1 MAFSGYQKQEDAT
14 MSETGKSVSLPRLVI
29 HQSISSKDQNGF
41 AEDVRAG
48 LTASPKTL
56 KPKYLYDA
64 LGSVLFE
71 AICLLP
77 EYYLTR
83 AETEIFERRASE
95 IVAQLPAPITVVE
108 LGSGSSIK
116 TRLLIE
122 AILARQSILSYQ
134 PIDISE
140 TILEQSAKQLLE
152 DYPGLRIMAHA
163 ADYTRGIASI
173 ARKDSE
179 KVLALLLG
187 SNIGNYMPDEAL
199 ELLRQIRKA
208 LRPGDGL
215 LLGADLKK
223 SRETLEAAY
232 NDALNLTAAFSRN
245 LLLRINRELNA
256 DFDLRQFK
264 HRAFFNEDQSRIE
277 IHLVSLTE
285 QIVNVQGAESQP
297 GWRFEF
303 QSGETIHTENSY
315 KYDIESLAALAK
327 ATGFK
332 PSRVW
337 LDSEERFSCNF
348 WMA

>member
-1 MAFSGYQKQEDAT
+1 MPD
-14 MSETGKSVSLPRLVI
+14 TGKSVSTPRLVI
-29 HQSISSKDQNGF
+29 HQSISSNDQSGF

-48 LTASPKTL
+48 LTATPKTL

-83 AETEIFERRASE
+83 AETEIFERRAAE
-95 IVAQLPAPITVVE
+95 IVAQLPAPTTVVE

-122 AILARQSILSYQ
+122 AILARQPKLCYQ

-152 DYPGLRIMAHA
+152 DYPRLQITAHA
-163 ADYTRGIASI
+163 ADYTRAIASI
-173 ARKDSE
+173 ARGDGE
-179 KVLALLLG
+179 KVLALFLG
-187 SNIGNYMPDEAL
+187 SNIGNYNPDEAR
-199 ELLRQIRKA
+199 ELLRQIHGA
-208 LRPGDGL
+208 LRPGEGL

-256 DFDLRQFK
+256 DFDLKHFK
-264 HRAFFNEDQSRIE
+264 HRAFFNEEHSRIE
-277 IHLVSLTE
+277 IHLVSGVE
-285 QIVNVQGAESQP
+285 QKVNIRPAESQP
-297 GWRFEF
+297 ALEVDFKP
-303 QSGETIHTENSY
+303 GETIHTENSY
-315 KYDIESLAALAK
+315 KYDLEALAALAR
-327 ATGFK
+327 ATGFT

-337 LDSEERFSCNF
+337 FDSGERFSCNF
-348 WMA
+348 WLA

>member
-1 MAFSGYQKQEDAT
+1 MPD
-14 MSETGKSVSLPRLVI
+14 TGKSVSTSRLVI
-29 HQSISSKDQNGF
+29 HQSISSSDQNGF
-41 AEDVRAG
+41 AEDVRVG
-48 LTASPKTL
+48 LTATPKTL

-83 AETEIFERRASE
+83 AETEIFERRAAE

-116 TRLLIE
+116 TRLLIK
-122 AILARQSILSYQ
+122 AILARQPRLCYQ

-152 DYPGLRIMAHA
+152 DYSGLRITAHA

-173 ARKDSE
+173 ERKDGE

-187 SNIGNYMPDEAL
+187 SNIGNYMPDEAR
-199 ELLRQIRKA
+199 ELLRQVRNA

-245 LLLRINRELNA
+245 LLLRINRDLNA

-264 HRAFFNEDQSRIE
+264 HRAFFNEGQSRIE

-285 QIVNVQGAESQP
+285 QIVNICGAEAQP
-297 GWRFEF
+297 ALRVEF
-303 QSGETIHTENSY
+303 KSGETIHTENSY
-315 KYDIESLAALAK
+315 KYDLEALAALAK
-327 ATGFK
+327 ATGFT

-337 LDSEERFSCNF
+337 FDSGGRFSCNF
-348 WMA
+348 WLA

>member
-1 MAFSGYQKQEDAT
+1 MPDA
-14 MSETGKSVSLPRLVI
+14 GKSNSTQRLII
-29 HQSISSKDQNGF
+29 HQSGSSNDQNGF
-41 AEDVRAG
+41 AEDVFAG
-48 LTASPKTL
+48 LTAKPKTL
-56 KPKYLYDA
+56 KPKYLYDP
-64 LGSVLFE
+64 LGSLLFE
-71 AICLLP
+71 AICHLP

-83 AETEIFERRASE
+83 AETEIFERRAAE

-122 AILARQSILSYQ
+122 AILARQSKLCYQ

-152 DYPGLRIMAHA
+152 DYPGLRITAHA
-163 ADYTRGIASI
+163 SDYTRGIASI
-173 ARKDSE
+173 ARKEGE

-187 SNIGNYMPDEAL
+187 SNIGNYMPDEARD
-199 ELLRQIRKA
+199 LLRQIRNA

-245 LLLRINRELNA
+245 ILLRINRELNA
-256 DFDLRQFK
+256 DFDLKQFK
-264 HRAFFNEDQSRIE
+264 HRAFFSEEKSRIE
-277 IHLVSLTE
+277 IHLVSLVE
-285 QIVNVQGAESQP
+285 QKVHIRGAESQP
-297 GWRFEF
+297 GLQVEF

-315 KYDIESLAALAK
+315 KHDPESLAALAE
-327 ATGFK
+327 AAGFK
-332 PSRVW
+332 PARAW
-337 LDSEERFSCNF
+337 FDSERRFSCNF
-348 WMA
+348 WLA

>member
-1 MAFSGYQKQEDAT
+1 MPD
-14 MSETGKSVSLPRLVI
+14 TGKSVSTPRLVI
-29 HQSISSKDQNGF
+29 HQSISSNDQNGF

-48 LTASPKTL
+48 LTATPKTL
-56 KPKYLYDA
+56 KPKYLYDT
-64 LGSVLFE
+64 LGSLLFE

-83 AETEIFERRASE
+83 AETEIFERRAGE

-122 AILARQSILSYQ
+122 AILARQLKLCYQ

-173 ARKDSE
+173 ARRDGE
-179 KVLALLLG
+179 KVLALFLG
-187 SNIGNYMPDEAL
+187 SNIGNYTPDEAH
-199 ELLRQIRKA
+199 ELLRQIRGA
-208 LRPGDGL
+208 LRTGDGL

-232 NDALNLTAAFSRN
+232 DDALRLTAAFSRN
-245 LLLRINRELNA
+245 SLLRINRELNA
-256 DFDLRQFK
+256 DFDLEQFE
-264 HRAFFNEDQSRIE
+264 HRAFFNEELSRIE

-285 QIVNVQGAESQP
+285 QKVNIRAAESQP
-297 GWRFEF
+297 ALEVEF
-303 QSGETIHTENSY
+303 KSGETIHTENSY
-315 KYDIESLAALAK
+315 KYDLEALAALAK
-327 ATGFK
+327 ATGFT

-337 LDSEERFSCNF
+337 FDSGGRFSCNF
-348 WMA
+348 WLA

>member
-1 MAFSGYQKQEDAT
+1 MPD
-14 MSETGKSVSLPRLVI
+14 TGKSVSTPRLII
-29 HQSISSKDQNGF
+29 HQSISSNDQNGF
-41 AEDVRAG
+41 AKDVRAG
-48 LTASPKTL
+48 LTATPKTL

-83 AETEIFERRASE
+83 AETEIFERRAAE

-122 AILARQSILSYQ
+122 AILARQPVLYYQ

-152 DYPGLRIMAHA
+152 DYPGLRITAHA

-173 ARKDSE
+173 ARKDGE

-187 SNIGNYMPDEAL
+187 SNIGNYMPDEAR
-199 ELLRQIRKA
+199 EVLRQIRNA

-223 SRETLEAAY
+223 SRESLEAAY

-256 DFDLRQFK
+256 DFDLKQFK
-264 HRAFFNEDQSRIE
+264 HRAFFNEEQSRIE
-277 IHLVSLTE
+277 IHLVSLAE
-285 QIVNVQGAESQP
+285 QMVNVRGAESQSALQVV
-297 GWRFEF
+297 F

-315 KYDIESLAALAK
+315 KYDLETLAALAK
-327 ATGFK
+327 ATGFT

-337 LDSEERFSCNF
+337 LDSEARFSCNF
-348 WMA
+348 WLA

>member
-1 MAFSGYQKQEDAT
+1 MPD
-14 MSETGKSVSLPRLVI
+14 TGKSVSTPRLVI
-29 HQSISSKDQNGF
+29 HQSISSNDQSGF

-48 LTASPKTL
+48 LTATPKTL

-83 AETEIFERRASE
+83 AETEIFERRAAE
-95 IVAQLPAPITVVE
+95 IVAQLPAPTTVVE

-122 AILARQSILSYQ
+122 AILARQPKLCYQ

-152 DYPGLRIMAHA
+152 DYPRLQITAHA
-163 ADYTRGIASI
+163 ADYTRAIVSI
-173 ARKDSE
+173 ARGDGE

-187 SNIGNYMPDEAL
+187 SNIGNYNPDEAR
-199 ELLRQIRKA
+199 ELLRQIHGA

-256 DFDLRQFK
+256 DFDLKQFK
-264 HRAFFNEDQSRIE
+264 HRAFFNEEQSRIE
-277 IHLVSLTE
+277 IHLVS
-285 QIVNVQGAESQP
+285 GAEQKVNIRHGESKPALEVDFKQ
-297 GWRFEF
+297 
-303 QSGETIHTENSY
+303 GETIHTENSY
-315 KYDIESLAALAK
+315 KYDLEALAALAR
-327 ATGFK
+327 ATGFT

-337 LDSEERFSCNF
+337 FDSGERFSCNF
-348 WMA
+348 WLA

>member
-1 MAFSGYQKQEDAT
+1 MPN
-14 MSETGKSVSLPRLVI
+14 TGKSVSTPRLVI
-29 HQSISSKDQNGF
+29 HQSVSSSDQSGF
-41 AEDVRAG
+41 AADVRAG
-48 LTASPKTL
+48 LTARPKTL

-64 LGSVLFE
+64 LGSLLFE

-83 AETEIFERRASE
+83 AETEIFERLAAE

-122 AILARQSILSYQ
+122 AILARQPKLTYQ

-140 TILEQSAKQLLE
+140 TLLE
-152 DYPGLRIMAHA
+152 
-163 ADYTRGIASI
+163 
-173 ARKDSE
+173 
-179 KVLALLLG
+179 
-187 SNIGNYMPDEAL
+187 SNIGNYMPDEAR
-199 ELLRQIRKA
+199 ELLRQIRNA

-245 LLLRINRELNA
+245 LLLRINRDLNA

-264 HRAFFNEDQSRIE
+264 HRAFFNEGQSRIE

-285 QIVNVQGAESQP
+285 QTVNIGGAEAQP
-297 GWRFEF
+297 ALQVGFK
-303 QSGETIHTENSY
+303 SGETIHTENSY
-315 KYDIESLAALAK
+315 KYDLEALASLAK
-327 ATGFK
+327 ATGFT

-337 LDSEERFSCNF
+337 FDSGGRFSCNF
-348 WMA
+348 WLA

>member
-1 MAFSGYQKQEDAT
+1 MPN
-14 MSETGKSVSLPRLVI
+14 TGKSASTPRLVI
-29 HQSISSKDQNGF
+29 HQSISSNDQSSF
-41 AEDVRAG
+41 AQDVRAG
-48 LTASPKTL
+48 LTATPKTL

-64 LGSVLFE
+64 LGSLLFE

-83 AETEIFERRASE
+83 AETEIFERRAAE
-95 IVAQLPAPITVVE
+95 IVAQLPTPITVVE

-122 AILARQSILSYQ
+122 AILARQAKLSYQ

-140 TILEQSAKQLLE
+140 TILEQSARLLLE
-152 DYPGLRIMAHA
+152 NYPGLRIVAHA
-163 ADYTRGIASI
+163 ADYTRGVASI
-173 ARKDSE
+173 ARRDGE
-179 KVLALLLG
+179 KVLALFLG
-187 SNIGNYMPDEAL
+187 SNIGNYTPDEAR
-199 ELLRQIRKA
+199 ELLRQIRGA

-232 NDALNLTAAFSRN
+232 NDALCLTAAFSRN
-245 LLLRINRELNA
+245 SLLRINRDLNA
-256 DFDLRQFK
+256 DFDLEKFE

-277 IHLVSLTE
+277 IHLVSLARQT
-285 QIVNVQGAESQP
+285 VNIRGAEFQP
-297 GWRFEF
+297 ALRVEF

-315 KYDIESLAALAK
+315 KYDLEALAAMAA
-327 ATGFK
+327 ATGFT

-337 LDSEERFSCNF
+337 FDSEKRFSCNF
-348 WMA
+348 WLA

>member
-1 MAFSGYQKQEDAT
+1 MADI
-14 MSETGKSVSLPRLVI
+14 GKSVSTPRLVI
-29 HQSISSKDQNGF
+29 HQSISSNDQSGF

-48 LTASPKTL
+48 LTATPKTL

-64 LGSVLFE
+64 LGSLLFE

-83 AETEIFERRASE
+83 AETEIFERRAAE
-95 IVAQLPAPITVVE
+95 IVAQLQGPITVVE

-122 AILARQSILSYQ
+122 AILARQPKLCYQ

-152 DYPGLRIMAHA
+152 DYLGLRIAAHA

-173 ARKDSE
+173 ARGDGE
-179 KVLALLLG
+179 KVLALFLG
-187 SNIGNYMPDEAL
+187 SNIGNYTLDEAR
-199 ELLRQIRKA
+199 ELLRQIRSA

-215 LLGADLKK
+215 LLGADLRK
-223 SRETLEAAY
+223 SREILEAAY
-232 NDALNLTAAFSRN
+232 DDALGLTAAFSRN

-256 DFDLRQFK
+256 DFDLEQFK
-264 HRAFFNEDQSRIE
+264 HRAFFNEEQSRIE
-277 IHLVSLTE
+277 IHLVSLAE
-285 QIVNVQGAESQP
+285 QKVNIRAAESQP
-297 GWRFEF
+297 ALLVEF

-315 KYDIESLAALAK
+315 KYDLEALAILAR
-327 ATGFK
+327 ATGFT

-337 LDSEERFSCNF
+337 FDSDGRFSCNF
-348 WMA
+348 WLA

>member
-1 MAFSGYQKQEDAT
+1 
-14 MSETGKSVSLPRLVI
+14 
-29 HQSISSKDQNGF
+29 
-41 AEDVRAG
+41 
-48 LTASPKTL
+48 
-56 KPKYLYDA
+56 
-64 LGSVLFE
+64 
-71 AICLLP
+71 
-77 EYYLTR
+77 
-83 AETEIFERRASE
+83 
-95 IVAQLPAPITVVE
+95 LPAPITVVE

-116 TRLLIE
+116 TRLLIN
-122 AILARQSILSYQ
+122 AILARQSRLCYQ

-152 DYPGLRIMAHA
+152 DYSGLRITAHA

-173 ARKDSE
+173 ERRDGE

-187 SNIGNYMPDEAL
+187 SNIGNYMPDEARD
-199 ELLRQIRKA
+199 LLRQVRNA

-245 LLLRINRELNA
+245 LLLRINRDLNA

-264 HRAFFNEDQSRIE
+264 HRAFFNEVQSRIE

-285 QIVNVQGAESQP
+285 QIVNIRGAEAQP
-297 GWRFEF
+297 ALQVEF
-303 QSGETIHTENSY
+303 KSGETIHTENSY
-315 KYDIESLAALAK
+315 KYDLEALAALAK
-327 ATGFK
+327 ATGFT

-337 LDSEERFSCNF
+337 FDSGGRFSCNF
-348 WMA
+348 WLA

>member
-1 MAFSGYQKQEDAT
+1 MPD
-14 MSETGKSVSLPRLVI
+14 TGKSVSTSRLVI
-29 HQSISSKDQNGF
+29 HQSISSSDQNGF
-41 AEDVRAG
+41 AEDVRVG
-48 LTASPKTL
+48 LTATPKTL

-64 LGSVLFE
+64 LGSLLFE

-83 AETEIFERRASE
+83 AETEIFERRAAE

-116 TRLLIE
+116 TRLLIK
-122 AILARQSILSYQ
+122 AILARQPRLCYQ

-152 DYPGLRIMAHA
+152 DYSGLRITAHA

-173 ARKDSE
+173 ERKDGE

-187 SNIGNYMPDEAL
+187 SNIGNYMPDEAR
-199 ELLRQIRKA
+199 ELLRQVRNA

-245 LLLRINRELNA
+245 LLLRINRDLNA

-264 HRAFFNEDQSRIE
+264 HRAFFNEGQSRIE

-285 QIVNVQGAESQP
+285 QIVNICGAEAQP
-297 GWRFEF
+297 ALRVEF
-303 QSGETIHTENSY
+303 KSGETIHTENSY
-315 KYDIESLAALAK
+315 KYDLEALAALAK
-327 ATGFK
+327 ATGFT

-337 LDSEERFSCNF
+337 FDSGGRFSCNF
-348 WMA
+348 WLA

>member
-1 MAFSGYQKQEDAT
+1 
-14 MSETGKSVSLPRLVI
+14 MSRLVI
-29 HQSISSKDQNGF
+29 HQSFSSNGQSGF

-48 LTASPKTL
+48 LTATPKTL

-64 LGSVLFE
+64 LGSLLFE

-83 AETEIFERRASE
+83 AETEIFERRAAE

-108 LGSGSSIK
+108 LGSGSSVK
-116 TRLLIE
+116 TRLLLE
-122 AILARQSILSYQ
+122 AILAHQSGLCYQ

-152 DYPGLRIMAHA
+152 DYPGLRITAHA
-163 ADYTRGIASI
+163 ADYTRGVSSI
-173 ARKDSE
+173 ARKDGE
-179 KVLALLLG
+179 KVLALFLG
-187 SNIGNYMPDEAL
+187 SNIGNYNPDEAR
-199 ELLRQIRKA
+199 ELLRQIRNA

-245 LLLRINRELNA
+245 LLLRINRELDA
-256 DFDLRQFK
+256 DFDLKQFK

-277 IHLVSLTE
+277 IHLVSLA
-285 QIVNVQGAESQP
+285 QQKVHIRDPKSLGIVQV
-297 GWRFEF
+297 EF

-315 KYDIESLAALAK
+315 KYDLEMLAALAE

-332 PSRVW
+332 PARTW
-337 LDSEERFSCNF
+337 FDSGRRFSCNF
-348 WMA
+348 WLV

>member
-1 MAFSGYQKQEDAT
+1 MPD
-14 MSETGKSVSLPRLVI
+14 TGKSVSTSRLVI
-29 HQSISSKDQNGF
+29 HQSISSNDQNGF

-48 LTASPKTL
+48 LTATPKTL

-64 LGSVLFE
+64 LGSLLFE

-83 AETEIFERRASE
+83 AETEIFERRASD

-116 TRLLIE
+116 TRLLIK
-122 AILARQSILSYQ
+122 AILARQPRLCYQ

-152 DYPGLRIMAHA
+152 DYSGLRITAHA

-173 ARKDSE
+173 ERKDGE

-187 SNIGNYMPDEAL
+187 SNIGNYMPDEARD
-199 ELLRQIRKA
+199 LLRQVRNA

-245 LLLRINRELNA
+245 LLMRINRDLNA

-264 HRAFFNEDQSRIE
+264 HRAFFNEGQSRIE

-285 QIVNVQGAESQP
+285 QIVNIHGAEPQP
-297 GWRFEF
+297 ALQVEF
-303 QSGETIHTENSY
+303 KSGETIHTENSY
-315 KYDIESLAALAK
+315 KYDLEALAALAK
-327 ATGFK
+327 ATGFT

-337 LDSEERFSCNF
+337 FDSGGRFSCNF
-348 WMA
+348 WLA

>member
-1 MAFSGYQKQEDAT
+1 MPD
-14 MSETGKSVSLPRLVI
+14 TGKSVSTPRLVI
-29 HQSISSKDQNGF
+29 HQSISSNDQNGF
-41 AEDVRAG
+41 TEDVRAG
-48 LTASPKTL
+48 LTATPKTL

-64 LGSVLFE
+64 LGSLLFE

-83 AETEIFERRASE
+83 AETEIFERRAVE

-122 AILARQSILSYQ
+122 AILARQPRLRYQ

-152 DYPGLRIMAHA
+152 DYSGLRITAHA

-173 ARKDSE
+173 ERKDGE

-187 SNIGNYMPDEAL
+187 SNIGNYMPDEAR
-199 ELLRQIRKA
+199 ELLRQIRNA

-245 LLLRINRELNA
+245 LLLRINRDLNA

-264 HRAFFNEDQSRIE
+264 HRAFFNEGQSRIE
-277 IHLVSLTE
+277 IHLVSLIE
-285 QIVNVQGAESQP
+285 QKVNIRAAESQP
-297 GWRFEF
+297 PLQVEF
-303 QSGETIHTENSY
+303 KSGETIHTENSY
-315 KYDIESLAALAK
+315 KYDLEALAALAK
-327 ATGFK
+327 ATGFT

-337 LDSEERFSCNF
+337 FDSGGRFSCNF
-348 WMA
+348 WLA

>member
-1 MAFSGYQKQEDAT
+1 VP
-14 MSETGKSVSLPRLVI
+14 ETCKSNSTPRLVI
-29 HQSISSKDQNGF
+29 HQSISSNDHNRF

-48 LTASPKTL
+48 LTATPKTL

-83 AETEIFERRASE
+83 AETEIFERRAAE
-95 IVAQLPAPITVVE
+95 IVSQLPSPITVVE

-122 AILARQSILSYQ
+122 AILARQPRLCYQ

-152 DYPGLRIMAHA
+152 DYSGLQITAHA
-163 ADYTRGIASI
+163 ADYTRGISSI
-173 ARKDSE
+173 ARKSGE

-187 SNIGNYMPDEAL
+187 SNIGNYMPDEASD
-199 ELLRQIRKA
+199 LLKQIRNA

-256 DFDLRQFK
+256 DFDLKQFK
-264 HRAFFNEDQSRIE
+264 HRAFFNEHQSRIE

-285 QIVNVQGAESQP
+285 QKVMVRGAESQP
-297 GWRFEF
+297 GLQVEF

-315 KYDIESLAALAK
+315 KYDLETLAALAR

-332 PSRVW
+332 PARAW
-337 LDSEERFSCNF
+337 FDADRKFSCNF
-348 WMA
+348 WLA

>member
-1 MAFSGYQKQEDAT
+1 MAD
-14 MSETGKSVSLPRLVI
+14 TGKSVSTPRLVI

-41 AEDVRAG
+41 AEDVCAG
-48 LTASPKTL
+48 LTARPKTL

-64 LGSVLFE
+64 LGSLLFE

-83 AETEIFERRASE
+83 AETEIFERRAAE
-95 IVAQLPAPITVVE
+95 IVAQLPAPMTVVE

-122 AILARQSILSYQ
+122 AILARQSKLCYQ

-152 DYPGLRIMAHA
+152 DYPGLRITAHA

-173 ARKDSE
+173 ARRDGE
-179 KVLALLLG
+179 NVLALLLG
-187 SNIGNYMPDEAL
+187 SNIGNYTPDEAR
-199 ELLRQIRKA
+199 ELLKQIRGA

-232 NDALNLTAAFSRN
+232 DDALGLTAAFSRN
-245 LLLRINRELNA
+245 LLVRINRELNA
-256 DFDLRQFK
+256 DFNLEQFE
-264 HRAFFNEDQSRIE
+264 HHAFFNEEQSRIE
-277 IHLVSLTE
+277 IHLVSLAE
-285 QIVNVQGAESQP
+285 QMVNIRGADSQST
-297 GWRFEF
+297 WQVEF
-303 QSGETIHTENSY
+303 RSGETIHTENSY
-315 KYDIESLAALAK
+315 KYDLEALAALAQT
-327 ATGFK
+327 TGFK

-337 LDSEERFSCNF
+337 FDSGGKFSCNF
-348 WMA
+348 WLA

>member
-1 MAFSGYQKQEDAT
+1 MPD
-14 MSETGKSVSLPRLVI
+14 TGKSVSTPRLVI
-29 HQSISSKDQNGF
+29 HQSISSNDQSGF

-48 LTASPKTL
+48 LTATPKTL

-64 LGSVLFE
+64 LGSLLFE

-83 AETEIFERRASE
+83 AETEIFERRAAE

-122 AILARQSILSYQ
+122 AILARQAKLCYQ

-152 DYPGLRIMAHA
+152 DYPGLRITAHA
-163 ADYTRGIASI
+163 ADYTRAIASI
-173 ARKDSE
+173 ARKDDE

-187 SNIGNYMPDEAL
+187 SNIGNYMPDEAR
-199 ELLRQIRKA
+199 ELLRQIRSA

-223 SRETLEAAY
+223 SRETIEAAY
-232 NDALNLTAAFSRN
+232 NDALNLTEAFSRN
-245 LLLRINRELNA
+245 MLLRINRELNA
-256 DFDLRQFK
+256 DFDLKQFK

-285 QIVNVQGAESQP
+285 QIVNIRGAESQP
-297 GWRFEF
+297 VAQVEF

-315 KYDIESLAALAK
+315 KYDLEALAALAK
-327 ATGFK
+327 ATGFT

-337 LDSEERFSCNF
+337 LDSGARFSCNF
-348 WMA
+348 WLA

>member
-1 MAFSGYQKQEDAT
+1 MPD
-14 MSETGKSVSLPRLVI
+14 TGKSVSTSRLVI
-29 HQSISSKDQNGF
+29 HQSISSNDQNGF

-48 LTASPKTL
+48 LTATPKTL

-116 TRLLIE
+116 TRLLIK
-122 AILARQSILSYQ
+122 AILARQSRLCYQ

-152 DYPGLRIMAHA
+152 DYSGLRITAHA

-173 ARKDSE
+173 ERKDGE
-179 KVLALLLG
+179 RVLALLLG
-187 SNIGNYMPDEAL
+187 SNIGNYMPEEAR
-199 ELLRQIRKA
+199 ELLREVRKA

-245 LLLRINRELNA
+245 LLLRINRDLNA

-264 HRAFFNEDQSRIE
+264 HRAFFNEGQSRIE

-285 QIVNVQGAESQP
+285 QTVNIRGAEDRPALQV
-297 GWRFEF
+297 EF
-303 QSGETIHTENSY
+303 KSGETIHTENSY
-315 KYDIESLAALAK
+315 KYDLEALAALAK
-327 ATGFK
+327 ATGFT

-337 LDSEERFSCNF
+337 FDSGGRFSCNF
-348 WMA
+348 WLA